1 MRMTHITVRYQIQ
14 AIAVLAMSI
23 LAAGCGPMA
32 IPDRDPVGDAFPA
45 VSGESLAGLKIELP
59 NHFLGQE
66 ALYLVGYV
74 QQTQFDIDRWTI
86 GLIDAQVAAK
96 IVEIP
101 AIPGLVPTAISG
113 WIDDGMRS
121 GIPEEDWPAVITLY
135 GSDAHEVAKLTG
147 TENPRNTRVLLIDDA
162 GVVRWFWD
170 QGFSASRLIE
180 LRGVINQLSNQDSG
194 T

>member
-1 MRMTHITVRYQIQ
+1 
-14 AIAVLAMSI
+14 
-23 LAAGCGPMA
+23 
-32 IPDRDPVGDAFPA
+32 
-45 VSGESLAGLKIELP
+45 
-59 NHFLGQE
+59 
-66 ALYLVGYV
+66 
-74 QQTQFDIDRWTI
+74 QTQFDIDRWTI